1 MEPDLNLFHLIS
13 HFGRFYFALL
23 LVIRPDHFGKRTCL
37 YRGVGLFLLLGAL
50 LRLARDILPYL
61 VRLAWGI
68 PAVSSPALFRT
79 EGPAR
84 IGRDPLLATAVTI
97 TAPAF
102 GLGVFEDSGVSQL
115 QNPVDRVD

>member
-1 MEPDLNLFHLIS
+1 MEPGLNLLHAIS
-13 HFGRFYFALL
+13 LFGRFYFALL

-37 YRGVGLFLLLGAL
+37 YRGVGLLVLLGAL
-50 LRLARDILPYL
+50 LRLACDILPYL
-61 VRLAWGI
+61 VMLAWGI
-68 PAVSSPALFRT
+68 PALFRT